1 MARKFNCAALP
12 LAALLAATGGTAFA
26 QSALDLPLQMTQAE
40 QTTVYR
46 TIVRE
51 QAAPATTRQARR
63 ANRNVVRTTTTERI
77 VTRPVVQERVVR
89 NAPVVRERVVSTPVA
104 GPMALTPTQSQ
115 VVYRSIVA
123 QPAAPAVTERIVTAP
138 RPASPVVTLDEPVVA
153 PVVEE
158 RIVTAP
164 VTTTATTTGV
174 GTVIEEAPLSSGV
187 TLAVGARIPASVP
200 IYPMPQATV
209 AQVPSMAAYRYAV
222 VDDRVYLV
230 DPNDGIV
237 VGMLYQ

>member
-1 MARKFNCAALP
+1 MTRKFNCAVLP
-12 LAALLAATGGTAFA
+12 FAALLAATGGTALA
-26 QSALDLPLQMTQAE
+26 QSALDLPLQMTRAE

-138 RPASPVVTLDEPVVA
+138 RPASPVVTLDEPVAA

-164 VTTTATTTGV
+164 AITTTGV
-174 GTVIEEAPLSSGV
+174 GAVIEEAPLSPGV

>member
-1 MARKFNCAALP
+1 MTRKFNCAVLP
-12 LAALLAATGGTAFA
+12 FAALLAATGGTALA

-138 RPASPVVTLDEPVVA
+138 RPASPVVTLDEPVAA

-164 VTTTATTTGV
+164 AITTTGV
-174 GTVIEEAPLSSGV
+174 GTVIEEAPLSTGV

>member
-1 MARKFNCAALP
+1 MTRKFNCAVLP
-12 LAALLAATGGTAFA
+12 LAALLAATGGTALA

-115 VVYRSIVA
+115 VVYRSIAA

-138 RPASPVVTLDEPVVA
+138 RPASPVVTLDEPVAA

-164 VTTTATTTGV
+164 AITTTGV

>member
-1 MARKFNCAALP
+1 
-12 LAALLAATGGTAFA
+12 
-26 QSALDLPLQMTQAE
+26 
-40 QTTVYR
+40 
-46 TIVRE
+46 
-51 QAAPATTRQARR
+51 
-63 ANRNVVRTTTTERI
+63 
-77 VTRPVVQERVVR
+77 
-89 NAPVVRERVVSTPVA
+89 
-104 GPMALTPTQSQ
+104 

-123 QPAAPAVTERIVTAP
+123 QPTAPAVTERIVTAP
-138 RPASPVVTLDEPVVA
+138 RAASPVVTLDEPVAA

-164 VTTTATTTGV
+164 TTGV
-174 GTVIEEAPLSSGV
+174 GTVVEEAPLSSGV

-200 IYPMPQATV
+200 IYPMPQTTI

>member
-1 MARKFNCAALP
+1 MTRKFNCAVFP
-12 LAALLAATGGTAFA
+12 LATLLATTGGTAVA
-26 QSALDLPLQMTQAE
+26 QTELDPPLQMTQAE

-51 QAAPATTRQARR
+51 QAVPAATRQARR

-89 NAPVVRERVVSTPVA
+89 NAPMVRERLVSTPVA
-104 GPMALTPTQSQ
+104 GPMALTSTQSQ

-123 QPAAPAVTERIVTAP
+123 QPTAPAVTERIVTAP
-138 RPASPVVTLDEPVVA
+138 RAASPVVTLDEPVAA

-164 VTTTATTTGV
+164 TTGV
-174 GTVIEEAPLSSGV
+174 GTVVEEAPLSSGV

-200 IYPMPQATV
+200 IYPMPQTTI